1 MSMNNTVKK
10 KQMNKIII
18 YTNNT
23 CPYCIQVKE
32 ELTKNNIEFENII
45 TSDNTEEWQSIVNF
59 TGMPSVPTICLNGEY
74 LVPGR
79 DFGNAELLI
88 RLIQDYAPSLYTL
101 EEIALEKL
109 KTLNYSMSMA
119 FNRTNQLLV
128 QIEDKLKIEDNEH

>member
-10 KQMNKIII
+10 KEMKKIII
-18 YTNNT
+18 YTTNT

-45 TSDNTEEWQSIVNF
+45 TSDNAEEWQSIVNF
-59 TGMPSVPTICLNGEY
+59 TGMPNVPTICLNGEY

-88 RLIQDYAPSLYTL
+88 RLIKDYAPSLYTL

-109 KTLNYSMSMA
+109 KTLNYNMSMA
-119 FNRTNQLLV
+119 FNRTNQLLI

>member
-10 KQMNKIII
+10 KEMNKIII

-32 ELTKNNIEFENII
+32 ELTKNNIEFENKII
-45 TSDNTEEWQSIVNF
+45 SDNTEEWQSIVNL
-59 TGMPSVPTICLNGEY
+59 TGIPNVPTICLNGEY

-88 RLIQDYAPSLYTL
+88 SLIQSYAPSLYTL